1 MERGIPLQ
9 VKFVRVN
16 AGGVRC
22 FTRTELVDDVEV
34 GRQPTSR
41 LIGIKQNQVK
51 LDFDLYRVVANVVP
65 AQLRRRGARKRVLG
79 GTREGDE
86 DRLERQPYS
95 RDLRGHVQR
104 EDQLEDRLSLR
115 LLDNPSDLNSR
126 PVPEIIEGEGRL
138 DLQLRHAQDRARLAF
153 LSFAG
158 RRHQQTGRGERA
170 YDIFSRLLQDR
181 VVFITGFV
189 DLEVATVV
197 AAQLLFLESENPDKD
212 IAIYINSPGGD
223 ISSALAIYDTMQYVR
238 PDISTVCV
246 GLAAS
251 IGSLLL
257 CAGSKGKRS
266 SLPSARIMLCQPEGE
281 VQGPATDVEIHTRE
295 ILDARAR
302 IVALY
307 AKHTGKKLKII
318 ERTLERVTF
327 MSVEEALKFGLIDQV
342 ATKRPA
348 VAT

>member
-1 MERGIPLQ
+1 MRG
-9 VKFVRVN
+9 REHSN
-16 AGGVRC
+16 AETCKGAPIG
-22 FTRTELVDDVEV
+22 TMK
-34 GRQPTSR
+34 QPTAAK
-41 LIGIKQNQVK
+41 GIVVREDAIQN
-51 LDFDLYRVVANVVP
+51 
-65 AQLRRRGARKRVLG
+65 LRRGCLIHDDYG
-79 GTREGDE
+79 PHDMNT
-86 DRLERQPYS
+86 
-95 RDLRGHVQR
+95 
-104 EDQLEDRLSLR
+104 
-115 LLDNPSDLNSR
+115 
-126 PVPEIIEGEGRL
+126 PVPTVVEET
-138 DLQLRHAQDRARLAF
+138 A
-153 LSFAG
+153 
-158 RRHQQTGRGERA
+158 RGERA
-170 YDIFSRLLQDR
+170 YDIFSRLLKDR

-238 PDISTVCV
+238 PDVSTVCV

-281 VQGPATDVEIHTRE
+281 VRGPATDVEIHTRE

-302 IVALY
+302 VVALY

-327 MSVEEALKFGLIDQV
+327 MSGEEALKFGLIDQV